1 MEHATARDD
10 HPWARRSSPRPRR
23 GGSRALRNWG
33 GAEDETMAKPPTRRA
48 ASAPLVDTTHERAML
63 ERHLLRRRTGPLF
76 PGLWAGDHWTPGVRL
91 ADTWT
96 LAWSAAGMPMLEIPV
111 GFSIDHVARALG
123 ILPPA
128 ARLSTRQRK
137 EWKDAGGGSPEE
149 TWQQRVRQPIGN
161 PLLALLASS
170 MLDDLAID
178 HAQAPIEARKL
189 YATVIRA
196 VRILRRQLNAVPRRA
211 AVSISDGRWHVGS
224 LRHLL
229 DLYVG
234 DILAALTAVQQSA
247 APLDRLGRVR
257 RAFAPQPRRRVQ
269 PWIRPAARL
278 DSLVRVQ
285 NAGQPDLL
293 AVVAG
298 LELHGHDLGAGT
310 LAQKQDRIRRALR
323 RVRTRR
329 QPRRRPSDC

>member
-1 MEHATARDD
+1 
-10 HPWARRSSPRPRR
+10 
-23 GGSRALRNWG
+23 G
-33 GAEDETMAKPPTRRA
+33 
-48 ASAPLVDTTHERAML
+48 
-63 ERHLLRRRTGPLF
+63 
-76 PGLWAGDHWTPGVRL
+76 
-91 ADTWT
+91 
-96 LAWSAAGMPMLEIPV
+96 IPV

-123 ILPPA
+123 ISPLT
-128 ARLSTRQRK
+128 ARLSARQRK
-137 EWKDAGGGSPEE
+137 EWEDAGGGSPEE
-149 TWQQRVRQPIGN
+149 TWQQRGRQPLGN
-161 PLLALLASS
+161 PLLASPTLAA
-170 MLDDLAID
+170 LAID
-178 HAQAPIEARKL
+178 HAQAPIEARNL

-196 VRILRRQLNAVPRRA
+196 ARILRRQLNAVPRRA
-211 AVSISDGRWHVGS
+211 AVSIGDGPWHVGS

-234 DILAALTAVQQSA
+234 DILAALKTVEQSA

-257 RAFAPQPRRRVQ
+257 RAFAPTPRRRVR

-310 LAQKQDRIRRALR
+310 LAQKKDR
-323 RVRTRR
+323 V
-329 QPRRRPSDC
+329 

>member
-1 MEHATARDD
+1 
-10 HPWARRSSPRPRR
+10 
-23 GGSRALRNWG
+23 
-33 GAEDETMAKPPTRRA
+33 MAKPPTRRA
-48 ASAPLVDTTHERAML
+48 AGAPIIDTTHERAML
-63 ERHLLRRRTGPLF
+63 ERHLLRRRAAQLF
-76 PGLWAGDHWTPGVRL
+76 PGLWAGDHWTPGVKL

-96 LAWSAAGMPMLEIPV
+96 PAWSAAGLPMLGIPV

-123 ILPPA
+123 ISPLT
-128 ARLSTRQRK
+128 ARLSARQRK
-137 EWKDAGGGSPEE
+137 EWEDAGGGLPEE

-161 PLLALLASS
+161 PLLALLASPR
-170 MLDDLAID
+170 LDDLAID

-189 YATVIRA
+189 YATVMRA
-196 VRILRRQLNAVPRRA
+196 ARILRRQLNAVPRRA
-211 AVSISDGRWHVGS
+211 AVSIGDGPWHVGS

-234 DILAALTAVQQSA
+234 DILAALTTVEQSV

-257 RAFAPQPRRRVQ
+257 RAFAPQPRRRVR

-310 LAQKQDRIRRALR
+310 LAQKKDRVRGAIRRAR
-323 RVRTRR
+323 RTRGR
-329 QPRRRPSDC
+329 RRRRPTGSS